1 MGIPLEKGGEVL
13 TPKVWLIGMM
23 SSGKTK
29 VGRMLS
35 HRSGLPFVDVDDEI
49 VERAGMTIPQIFAQH
64 GEPAFRAM
72 ECAEVERIAAD
83 SQRLVVAT
91 GGGAILDPDSR
102 RVMRKTGLVVWL
114 KPSIASLIA
123 KRKTAN
129 RPLLQGH
136 SDLAARYTEI
146 WKARRHLYEEAAHLS
161 VDMDHKS
168 RELVAEEVWRLWNAS

>member
-1 MGIPLEKGGEVL
+1 MGVPLEKGGAVL

-49 VERAGMTIPQIFAQH
+49 VDRAGMTIPRIFAQQ

-72 ECAEVERIAAD
+72 ESEEVERIAAD
-83 SQRLVVAT
+83 GRRLVVAT
-91 GGGAILDPDSR
+91 GGGVILDPRSR
-102 RVMRKTGLVVWL
+102 RLMRETGLVVWL
-114 KPSIASLIA
+114 RPSISSLIA

-129 RPLLQGH
+129 RPLLQGY

-146 WKARRHLYEEAAHLS
+146 WEARRGLYDEAAHLS
-161 VDMDHKS
+161 VDMDHKT
-168 RELVAEEVWRLWNAS
+168 RELVAEEVWRLWKAS